1 MHLPKNS
8 DSVEQQDVL
17 DALPVLVFLER
28 AGKVVFANAEAR
40 HMIGF
45 EEAEWIPRPVEDIL
59 WGLSPGAAEPRTL
72 LTGTR
77 HGSPFHATLTA
88 SDGRL
93 LPVEGTYSVLNGEL
107 CDAIIVAH
115 PGGRAQAPRPR
126 FIEDVLSSIP
136 EAIVIVH
143 GDRVLSTNP
152 AFTRMFGYTA
162 DEATGANLRDL
173 IVPPAHADEH
183 AMLEKMANQ
192 DALEPIQTVRI
203 NKSGDPLDVAMLASP
218 LTVDGARVGCILSFR
233 SLVARKHAESA
244 DPDAALHDPLTG
256 LPNRALFRDRLSLAL
271 SRRSRRRD
279 QTCGV
284 LLLDLDL
291 GQPGQ
296 INDSQP
302 DSDNRAPSDSLLVA
316 VAERL
321 RVVLRLQDS
330 AARLEGGEFAILVEN
345 ILDPGDLDIVASR
358 VLLQMNRPFEILGVV
373 VQPAFSIGA
382 AMATPA
388 HTVPELLLRDAD
400 HAVYIARQ
408 EGGCRYEIFDKD
420 LDMRFTS
427 RQERERE
434 LRNVLLNRE
443 FEFWYQPIFRLQN
456 GKLQGFESLLR
467 RRLPSGSVES
477 FSDLLSVAED
487 SGLSITLC
495 RESLAAACRQLQAL
509 TSEPHD
515 LRQPDL
521 SLTVNLSS
529 RQFYHCDLVAQVKTA
544 LAATSIDPW
553 RLVIEVQETTLNENP
568 EAAAAILERLVES
581 RARVAIDNFGS
592 SLAPLNHLMRLPI
605 AVLKLDPKLTAAST
619 AAARRLTVLKSLVRL
634 GHTLGIQVVA
644 QGIETPEQLTALC
657 RMGCELGQG
666 ALLSRL
672 LNPAQALT
680 LAERGRWAIE
690 PGA

>member
-1 MHLPKNS
+1 
-8 DSVEQQDVL
+8 
-17 DALPVLVFLER
+17 
-28 AGKVVFANAEAR
+28 
-40 HMIGF
+40 
-45 EEAEWIPRPVEDIL
+45 
-59 WGLSPGAAEPRTL
+59 
-72 LTGTR
+72 
-77 HGSPFHATLTA
+77 
-88 SDGRL
+88 
-93 LPVEGTYSVLNGEL
+93 
-107 CDAIIVAH
+107 
-115 PGGRAQAPRPR
+115 
-126 FIEDVLSSIP
+126 
-136 EAIVIVH
+136 
-143 GDRVLSTNP
+143 
-152 AFTRMFGYTA
+152 
-162 DEATGANLRDL
+162 
-173 IVPPAHADEH
+173 
-183 AMLEKMANQ
+183 
-192 DALEPIQTVRI
+192 
-203 NKSGDPLDVAMLASP
+203 
-218 LTVDGARVGCILSFR
+218 
-233 SLVARKHAESA
+233 
-244 DPDAALHDPLTG
+244 
-256 LPNRALFRDRLSLAL
+256 
-271 SRRSRRRD
+271 
-279 QTCGV
+279 
-284 LLLDLDL
+284 
-291 GQPGQ
+291 
-296 INDSQP
+296 
-302 DSDNRAPSDSLLVA
+302 
-316 VAERL
+316 
-321 RVVLRLQDS
+321 
-330 AARLEGGEFAILVEN
+330 
-345 ILDPGDLDIVASR
+345 
-358 VLLQMNRPFEILGVV
+358 
-373 VQPAFSIGA
+373 
-382 AMATPA
+382 MATPA

-408 EGGCRYEIFDKD
+408 EGGCRYEVFDKD

-495 RESLAAACRQLQAL
+495 RESLAAACRQLQVW
-509 TSEPHD
+509 TQD
-515 LRQPDL
+515 LRQADL
-521 SLTVNLSS
+521 TLTVNLSS